1 MKVKG
6 TKCGKFINEKRVIST
21 FLLLEGLSKCVLSGS
36 VSVMG
41 EVLV

>member
-6 TKCGKFINEKRVIST
+6 TKCGKFISEKRVFST
-21 FLLLEGLSKCVLSGS
+21 LSLLEGLSECVCSGS

-41 EVLV
+41 EV